1 MLKFMLRI
9 FKMSGK
15 YKKSLILAIFIS
27 FIKAMM
33 MKVPVIMTV
42 IFIGAVYSKTLNTA
56 FCIKSAIVLTVAL
69 VLQYLAQNIS
79 DRLQA
84 SAGYK
89 ICADYRLRLGEHL
102 RKLPMGYFTEGNMG
116 KISSVLS
123 TDIVFIEESSMNVM
137 ADLINYLF
145 AAILMIV
152 FMFNFNIEVGAV
164 SLICSVLIYLY
175 GIYMRKSA
183 MANSSLR
190 QEKSEEL
197 TESVLDFVSGIG
209 VIKSYNMLEES
220 SEKLSDI
227 FDDSCKTSLK
237 FESDFTPFAW
247 GLHFIYALTTAML
260 LLSATRVYMNKS
272 ISIVY
277 YMGILLF
284 AIDIFAPLKAFFQQ
298 ILRLTVMESCLNRMD
313 GVFLERQLPD
323 KAEYTLDEAKENAKE
338 IEFCDVHFAYDKKEV
353 LHGITFD
360 IKKNTMTALVGPSGG
375 GKSTIASLISRFW
388 DVSSGRVLIRGR
400 DISKVSLAELM
411 NNISMVFQRV
421 YLFQDTVYNNIA
433 MGRPGASKEEVIEAA
448 KKARCY
454 EFISKLEK
462 GFDTVIG
469 EGGAT
474 LSGGERQRISIARCI
489 LKDAPIVILDEATAS
504 VDADNERLIQEAIS
518 ELCKGKTLI
527 VIAHRL
533 NTIKD
538 ADQILLVSDGS
549 IVERGT
555 HKELM
560 DMDGIYRRFVELRQ
574 RDRGWTA
581 IR

>member
-1 MLKFMLRI
+1 MLRFMLRI
-9 FKMSGK
+9 LKMSGK
-15 YKKSLILAIFIS
+15 YKTSIVIAAFIS
-27 FIKAMM
+27 FIKAIL
-33 MKVPVIMTV
+33 MKVPIIMTV
-42 IFIGAVYSKTLNTA
+42 IFLEAVYNKSLDNA
-56 FCIKSAIVLTVAL
+56 FCISCLIILAIAL
-69 VLQYLAQNIS
+69 VLQYIAQNAT

-84 SAGYK
+84 SSGYK

-145 AAILMIV
+145 ASLVMV
-152 FMFNFNIEVGAV
+152 GFMFIFNIKVGIIT
-164 SLICSVLIYLY
+164 LICSVIIYIY
-175 GIYMRKSA
+175 GTYMRKSS
-183 MANSSLR
+183 MADSYLR

-197 TESVLDFVSGIG
+197 TESVLNFVSGIG
-209 VIKSYNMLEES
+209 IIKSYNMLDES
-220 SEKLSDI
+220 SEKLSAV
-227 FDDSCKTSLK
+227 FDDSCKMSLK
-237 FESDFTPFAW
+237 FEANFSPLAIGLKILYAFATC
-247 GLHFIYALTTAML
+247 IVL
-260 LLSATRVYMNKS
+260 LAATKVYMARD
-272 ISIVY
+272 ISLVY
-277 YMGILLF
+277 YIGILLF
-284 AIDIFAPLKAFFQQ
+284 IIDLFIPLRTFFEQ
-298 ILRLTVMESCLNRMD
+298 ILRLTVMESCLDRMEEIFEESELTD
-313 GVFLERQLPD
+313 EAL
-323 KAEYTLDEAKENAKE
+323 YTLNDTVENAKE
-338 IEFCDVHFAYDKKEV
+338 LQFEAVHFAYDKKEV

-360 IKKNTMTALVGPSGG
+360 VNKNTMTALAGPSGG

-388 DVSSGRVLIRGR
+388 DVTSGRILIRGR
-400 DISKVSLAELM
+400 DIRKVSLSELM
-411 NNISMVFQRV
+411 SNISMVFQRV

-433 MGRPGASKEEVIEAA
+433 MGRPEASQEEVIAAA

-454 EFISKLEK
+454 EFISKLEN

-504 VDADNERLIQEAIS
+504 IDADNERLIQEAIS
-518 ELCKGKTLI
+518 ELCKGKTLM

-538 ADQILLVSDGS
+538 ADQILLVSEGH
-549 IVERGT
+549 IAERGT

-560 DMDGIYRRFVELRQ
+560 DMNGIYRRFVELRL
-574 RDRGWTA
+574 RDRGWS
-581 IR
+581 RV

>member
-1 MLKFMLRI
+1 MLRFMLRI
-9 FKMSGK
+9 LKMSGK
-15 YKKSLILAIFIS
+15 YKTSIVIAVFIS
-27 FIKAMM
+27 FIKAIL
-33 MKVPVIMTV
+33 MKVPIIMTV
-42 IFIGAVYSKTLNTA
+42 IFLEAVYNKSLDNA
-56 FCIKSAIVLTVAL
+56 FCISCLIILAIAL
-69 VLQYLAQNIS
+69 VLQYIAQNAA

-84 SAGYK
+84 SSGYK

-145 AAILMIV
+145 ASLVMV
-152 FMFNFNIEVGAV
+152 GFMFIFNIKVGITT
-164 SLICSVLIYLY
+164 LICSVIIYIY
-175 GIYMRKSA
+175 GTYMRKSS
-183 MANSSLR
+183 MADSYLR

-197 TESVLDFVSGIG
+197 TESVLNFVSGIG
-209 VIKSYNMLEES
+209 IIKSYNMLDES
-220 SEKLSDI
+220 SEKLSAV
-227 FDDSCKTSLK
+227 FDDSCKMSLK
-237 FESDFTPFAW
+237 FEANFSPLAIGLKILYAFATC
-247 GLHFIYALTTAML
+247 IVL
-260 LLSATRVYMNKS
+260 LVATKVYMAGD
-272 ISIVY
+272 ISLVY
-277 YMGILLF
+277 YIGILLF
-284 AIDIFAPLKAFFQQ
+284 IIDLFIPLRTFFEQ
-298 ILRLTVMESCLNRMD
+298 ILRLTVMESCLDRMEEIFEESELTD
-313 GVFLERQLPD
+313 EAL
-323 KAEYTLDEAKENAKE
+323 YTLNDTVENAKE
-338 IEFCDVHFAYDKKEV
+338 LKFEAVHFAYDKKEV

-360 IKKNTMTALVGPSGG
+360 VNKNTMTALAGPSGG

-388 DVSSGRVLIRGR
+388 DVTSGRILIRGR
-400 DISKVSLAELM
+400 DIRKVSLSELM
-411 NNISMVFQRV
+411 SNISMVFQKV

-433 MGRPGASKEEVIEAA
+433 MGRPEASQEEVIAAA

-454 EFISKLEK
+454 EFISKLEN

-504 VDADNERLIQEAIS
+504 IDADNERLIQEAIS
-518 ELCKGKTLI
+518 ELCKGKTLM

-538 ADQILLVSDGS
+538 ADQILLVSEGH
-549 IVERGT
+549 IAERGT

-560 DMDGIYRRFVELRQ
+560 DMNGIYRRFVELRL
-574 RDRGWTA
+574 RDRGWS
-581 IR
+581 RV

>member
-1 MLKFMLRI
+1 MLRFMLRI
-9 FKMSGK
+9 LKMSGK
-15 YKKSLILAIFIS
+15 YKTSIVIAAFIS
-27 FIKAMM
+27 FIKAIL
-33 MKVPVIMTV
+33 MKVPIIMTV
-42 IFIGAVYSKTLNTA
+42 IFLEAVYNKSLDNA
-56 FCIKSAIVLTVAL
+56 FCISCLIILAIAL
-69 VLQYLAQNIS
+69 VLQYIAQNAA

-84 SAGYK
+84 SSGYK

-145 AAILMIV
+145 ASLVMV
-152 FMFNFNIEVGAV
+152 GFMFIFNIKVGITT
-164 SLICSVLIYLY
+164 LICSVIIYIY
-175 GIYMRKSA
+175 GTYMRKSS
-183 MANSSLR
+183 MADSYLR

-197 TESVLDFVSGIG
+197 TESVLNFVSGIG
-209 VIKSYNMLEES
+209 IIKSYNMLDES
-220 SEKLSDI
+220 SEKLSAV
-227 FDDSCKTSLK
+227 FDDSCKMSLK
-237 FESDFTPFAW
+237 FEANFSPLAIGLKILYAFATC
-247 GLHFIYALTTAML
+247 IVL
-260 LLSATRVYMNKS
+260 LVATKVYMAGD
-272 ISIVY
+272 ISLVY
-277 YMGILLF
+277 YIGILLF
-284 AIDIFAPLKAFFQQ
+284 IIDLFIPLRTFFEQ
-298 ILRLTVMESCLNRMD
+298 ILRLTVMESCLDRMEEIFEESELTD
-313 GVFLERQLPD
+313 EAL
-323 KAEYTLDEAKENAKE
+323 YTLNDTVENAKE
-338 IEFCDVHFAYDKKEV
+338 LKFEAVHFAYDKKEV

-360 IKKNTMTALVGPSGG
+360 VNKNTMTALAGPSGG

-388 DVSSGRVLIRGR
+388 DVTSGRILIRGR
-400 DISKVSLAELM
+400 DIRKVSLSELM
-411 NNISMVFQRV
+411 SNISMVFQRV

-433 MGRPGASKEEVIEAA
+433 MGRPEASQEEVIAAA

-454 EFISKLEK
+454 EFISKLEN

-504 VDADNERLIQEAIS
+504 IDADNERLIQEAIS
-518 ELCKGKTLI
+518 ELCKGKTLM

-538 ADQILLVSDGS
+538 ADQILLVSEGH
-549 IVERGT
+549 IAERGT

-560 DMDGIYRRFVELRQ
+560 DMNGIYRRFVELRL
-574 RDRGWTA
+574 RDRGWS
-581 IR
+581 RV

>member
-1 MLKFMLRI
+1 MLRFMLRI
-9 FKMSGK
+9 LKMSGK
-15 YKKSLILAIFIS
+15 YKTSIVIAAFIS
-27 FIKAMM
+27 FIKAIL
-33 MKVPVIMTV
+33 MKVPIIMTV
-42 IFIGAVYSKTLNTA
+42 IFLEAVYNKSLDNA
-56 FCIKSAIVLTVAL
+56 FCISCLIILAIAL
-69 VLQYLAQNIS
+69 VLQYIAQNAA

-84 SAGYK
+84 SSGYK

-145 AAILMIV
+145 ASLVMV
-152 FMFNFNIEVGAV
+152 GFMFIFNIKVGITT
-164 SLICSVLIYLY
+164 LICSVIIYIY
-175 GIYMRKSA
+175 GTYMRKSS
-183 MANSSLR
+183 MADSYLR

-197 TESVLDFVSGIG
+197 TESVLNFVSGIG
-209 VIKSYNMLEES
+209 IIKSYNMLDES
-220 SEKLSDI
+220 SEKLSAV
-227 FDDSCKTSLK
+227 FDDSCKMSLK
-237 FESDFTPFAW
+237 FEANFSPLAIGLKILYAFATC
-247 GLHFIYALTTAML
+247 IVL
-260 LLSATRVYMNKS
+260 LAATKVYMAGD
-272 ISIVY
+272 ISLVY
-277 YMGILLF
+277 YIGILLF
-284 AIDIFAPLKAFFQQ
+284 IIDLFIPLRTFFEQ
-298 ILRLTVMESCLNRMD
+298 ILRLTVMESCLDRMEEIFEESELTD
-313 GVFLERQLPD
+313 EAL
-323 KAEYTLDEAKENAKE
+323 YTLNDTVENAKE
-338 IEFCDVHFAYDKKEV
+338 LQFEAVHFAYDKKEV

-360 IKKNTMTALVGPSGG
+360 VNKNTMTALAGPSGG

-388 DVSSGRVLIRGR
+388 DVTSGRILIRGR
-400 DISKVSLAELM
+400 DIRKVSLSELM
-411 NNISMVFQRV
+411 SNISMVFQRV

-433 MGRPGASKEEVIEAA
+433 MGRPEASQEEVIAAA

-454 EFISKLEK
+454 EFISKLEN

-504 VDADNERLIQEAIS
+504 IDADNERLIQEAIS
-518 ELCKGKTLI
+518 ELCKGKTLM

-538 ADQILLVSDGS
+538 ADQILLVSEGH
-549 IVERGT
+549 IAERGT

-560 DMDGIYRRFVELRQ
+560 DMNGIYRRFVELRL
-574 RDRGWTA
+574 RDRGWS
-581 IR
+581 RV

>member
-1 MLKFMLRI
+1 MLRFMLRI
-9 FKMSGK
+9 LKMSGK
-15 YKKSLILAIFIS
+15 YKTSIVIAAFIS
-27 FIKAMM
+27 FIKAIL
-33 MKVPVIMTV
+33 MKVPIIMTV
-42 IFIGAVYSKTLNTA
+42 IFLEAVYNKSLDNA
-56 FCIKSAIVLTVAL
+56 FCISCLIILAIAL
-69 VLQYLAQNIS
+69 VLQYIAQNAA

-84 SAGYK
+84 SSGYK

-145 AAILMIV
+145 ASLVMV
-152 FMFNFNIEVGAV
+152 GFMFIFNIKVGITT
-164 SLICSVLIYLY
+164 LICSVIIYIY
-175 GIYMRKSA
+175 GTYMRKSS
-183 MANSSLR
+183 MADSYLR

-197 TESVLDFVSGIG
+197 TESVLNFVSGIG
-209 VIKSYNMLEES
+209 IIKSYNMLDES
-220 SEKLSDI
+220 SEKLSAV
-227 FDDSCKTSLK
+227 FDDSCKMSLK
-237 FESDFTPFAW
+237 FEANFSPLAIGLKILYAFATC
-247 GLHFIYALTTAML
+247 IVL
-260 LLSATRVYMNKS
+260 LAATKVYMAGD
-272 ISIVY
+272 ISLVY
-277 YMGILLF
+277 YIGILLF
-284 AIDIFAPLKAFFQQ
+284 IIDLFIPLRTFFEQ
-298 ILRLTVMESCLNRMD
+298 ILRLTVMESCLDRMEEI
-313 GVFLERQLPD
+313 FEESEL
-323 KAEYTLDEAKENAKE
+323 TDEALHTLNDTVENAKE
-338 IEFCDVHFAYDKKEV
+338 LQFEAVHFAYDKKEV

-360 IKKNTMTALVGPSGG
+360 VNKNTMTALAGPSGG

-388 DVSSGRVLIRGR
+388 DVTSGRILIRGR
-400 DISKVSLAELM
+400 DIRKVSLSELM
-411 NNISMVFQRV
+411 SNISMVFQRV

-433 MGRPGASKEEVIEAA
+433 MGRPEASQEEVIAAA

-454 EFISKLEK
+454 EFISKLEN

-504 VDADNERLIQEAIS
+504 IDADNERLIQEAIS
-518 ELCKGKTLI
+518 ELCKGKTLM

-538 ADQILLVSDGS
+538 ADQILLVSEGH
-549 IVERGT
+549 IAERGT

-560 DMDGIYRRFVELRQ
+560 DMNGIYRRFVELRL
-574 RDRGWTA
+574 RDRGWS
-581 IR
+581 RV

>member
-1 MLKFMLRI
+1 MLRFMLRI
-9 FKMSGK
+9 LKMSGK
-15 YKKSLILAIFIS
+15 YKTSIVIAAFIS
-27 FIKAMM
+27 FIKAIL
-33 MKVPVIMTV
+33 MKVPIIMTV
-42 IFIGAVYSKTLNTA
+42 IFLEAVYNKSLDNA
-56 FCIKSAIVLTVAL
+56 FCISCLIILAIAL
-69 VLQYLAQNIS
+69 VLQYIAQNAA

-84 SAGYK
+84 SSGYK

-145 AAILMIV
+145 ASLVMV
-152 FMFNFNIEVGAV
+152 GFMFIFNIKVGITT
-164 SLICSVLIYLY
+164 LICSVIIYIY
-175 GIYMRKSA
+175 GTYMRKSS
-183 MANSSLR
+183 MADSYLR

-197 TESVLDFVSGIG
+197 TESVLNFVSGIG
-209 VIKSYNMLEES
+209 IIKSYNMLDES
-220 SEKLSDI
+220 SEKLSAV
-227 FDDSCKTSLK
+227 FDDSCKMSLK
-237 FESDFTPFAW
+237 FEANFSPLAIGLKILYAFATC
-247 GLHFIYALTTAML
+247 IVL
-260 LLSATRVYMNKS
+260 LAATKVYMAGD
-272 ISIVY
+272 ISLVY
-277 YMGILLF
+277 YIGILLF
-284 AIDIFAPLKAFFQQ
+284 IIDLFIPLRTFFEQ
-298 ILRLTVMESCLNRMD
+298 ILRLTVMESCLDRMEEI
-313 GVFLERQLPD
+313 FEESEL
-323 KAEYTLDEAKENAKE
+323 TDEALHTLNDTVENAKE
-338 IEFCDVHFAYDKKEV
+338 LKFEAVHFAYDKKEV

-360 IKKNTMTALVGPSGG
+360 VNKNTMTALAGPSGG

-388 DVSSGRVLIRGR
+388 DVTSGRILIRGR
-400 DISKVSLAELM
+400 DIRKVSLSELM
-411 NNISMVFQRV
+411 SNISMVFQKV

-433 MGRPGASKEEVIEAA
+433 MGRPEASQEEVIAAA

-454 EFISKLEK
+454 EFISKLEN

-504 VDADNERLIQEAIS
+504 IDADNERLIQEAIS
-518 ELCKGKTLI
+518 ELCKGKTLM

-538 ADQILLVSDGS
+538 ADQILLVSEGH
-549 IVERGT
+549 IAERGT

-560 DMDGIYRRFVELRQ
+560 DMNGIYRRFVELRL
-574 RDRGWTA
+574 RDRGWS
-581 IR
+581 RV

>member
-1 MLKFMLRI
+1 MLRFMLRI
-9 FKMSGK
+9 LKMSGK
-15 YKKSLILAIFIS
+15 YKTSIVIAAFIS
-27 FIKAMM
+27 FIKAIL
-33 MKVPVIMTV
+33 MKVPIIMTV
-42 IFIGAVYSKTLNTA
+42 IFLEAVYNKSLDNA
-56 FCIKSAIVLTVAL
+56 FCISYLIILAIAL
-69 VLQYLAQNIS
+69 VLQYIAQNAA

-84 SAGYK
+84 SSGYK

-145 AAILMIV
+145 ASLVMV
-152 FMFNFNIEVGAV
+152 GFMFIFNIKVGITT
-164 SLICSVLIYLY
+164 LICSVIIYIY
-175 GIYMRKSA
+175 GTYMRKSS
-183 MANSSLR
+183 MADSYLR

-197 TESVLDFVSGIG
+197 TESVLNFVSGIG
-209 VIKSYNMLEES
+209 IIKSYNMLDES
-220 SEKLSDI
+220 SEKLSAV
-227 FDDSCKTSLK
+227 FDDSCKMSLK
-237 FESDFTPFAW
+237 FEANFSPLAIGLKILYAFATC
-247 GLHFIYALTTAML
+247 IVL
-260 LLSATRVYMNKS
+260 LVATKVYMAGD
-272 ISIVY
+272 ISLVY
-277 YMGILLF
+277 YIGILLF
-284 AIDIFAPLKAFFQQ
+284 IIDLFIPLRTFFEQ
-298 ILRLTVMESCLNRMD
+298 ILRLTVMESCLDRMEEIFEESELTD
-313 GVFLERQLPD
+313 EAL
-323 KAEYTLDEAKENAKE
+323 YTLNDTVENAKE
-338 IEFCDVHFAYDKKEV
+338 LKFEAVHFAYDKKEV

-360 IKKNTMTALVGPSGG
+360 VNKNTMTALAGPSGG

-388 DVSSGRVLIRGR
+388 DVTSGRILIRGR
-400 DISKVSLAELM
+400 DIRKVSLSELM
-411 NNISMVFQRV
+411 SNISMVFQKV

-433 MGRPGASKEEVIEAA
+433 MGRPEASQEEVIAAA

-454 EFISKLEK
+454 EFISKLEN

-504 VDADNERLIQEAIS
+504 IDADNERLIQEAIS
-518 ELCKGKTLI
+518 ELCKGKTLM

-538 ADQILLVSDGS
+538 ADQILLVSEGH
-549 IVERGT
+549 IAERGT

-560 DMDGIYRRFVELRQ
+560 DMNDIYRRFVELRL
-574 RDRGWTA
+574 RDRGWSRA
-581 IR
+581 L

>member
-220 SEKLSDI
+220 SEKLSGI

-237 FESDFTPFAW
+237 FEADFTPFVW
-247 GLHFIYALTTAML
+247 GLHFIYALTTAIL
-260 LLSATRVYMNKS
+260 LLSATRVYMN
-272 ISIVY
+272 
-277 YMGILLF
+277 
-284 AIDIFAPLKAFFQQ
+284 
-298 ILRLTVMESCLNRMD
+298 
-313 GVFLERQLPD
+313 
-323 KAEYTLDEAKENAKE
+323 
-338 IEFCDVHFAYDKKEV
+338 
-353 LHGITFD
+353 
-360 IKKNTMTALVGPSGG
+360 
-375 GKSTIASLISRFW
+375 
-388 DVSSGRVLIRGR
+388 
-400 DISKVSLAELM
+400 
-411 NNISMVFQRV
+411 
-421 YLFQDTVYNNIA
+421 
-433 MGRPGASKEEVIEAA
+433 
-448 KKARCY
+448 
-454 EFISKLEK
+454 
-462 GFDTVIG
+462 
-469 EGGAT
+469 
-474 LSGGERQRISIARCI
+474 
-489 LKDAPIVILDEATAS
+489 
-504 VDADNERLIQEAIS
+504 
-518 ELCKGKTLI
+518 
-527 VIAHRL
+527 
-533 NTIKD
+533 
-538 ADQILLVSDGS
+538 GS
-549 IVERGT
+549 I
-555 HKELM
+555 
-560 DMDGIYRRFVELRQ
+560 
-574 RDRGWTA
+574 
-581 IR
+581 

>member
-1 MLKFMLRI
+1 MLRFMLRI
-9 FKMSGK
+9 LKISGK
-15 YKKSLILAIFIS
+15 YKASIVIAAFIS
-27 FIKAMM
+27 FIKAIL
-33 MKVPVIMTV
+33 MKVPIIMTV
-42 IFIGAVYSKTLNTA
+42 IFLEAVYNKSLDNA
-56 FCIKSAIVLTVAL
+56 FCISCLIILAIAL
-69 VLQYLAQNIS
+69 VLQYIAQNAA

-84 SAGYK
+84 SSGYK

-145 AAILMIV
+145 ASLVMV
-152 FMFNFNIEVGAV
+152 GFMFIFNIKVGITT
-164 SLICSVLIYLY
+164 LICSVIIYIY
-175 GIYMRKSA
+175 GTYMRKSS
-183 MANSSLR
+183 MADSYLR

-197 TESVLDFVSGIG
+197 TESVLNFVSGIG
-209 VIKSYNMLEES
+209 IIKSYNMLDES
-220 SEKLSDI
+220 SEKLSAV
-227 FDDSCKTSLK
+227 FDDSCKISLK
-237 FESDFTPFAW
+237 FEANFSPLAIGLKILYAFATC
-247 GLHFIYALTTAML
+247 IVL
-260 LLSATRVYMNKS
+260 LAATKVYMAGD
-272 ISIVY
+272 ISLVY
-277 YMGILLF
+277 YIGILLF
-284 AIDIFAPLKAFFQQ
+284 IIDLFIPLRTFFEQ
-298 ILRLTVMESCLNRMD
+298 ILRLTVMESCLDRMEEI
-313 GVFLERQLPD
+313 FEESEL
-323 KAEYTLDEAKENAKE
+323 TDEALHTLNDTVENAKE
-338 IEFCDVHFAYDKKEV
+338 LQFEAVHFAYDKKEV

-360 IKKNTMTALVGPSGG
+360 VNKNTMTALAGPSGG

-388 DVSSGRVLIRGR
+388 DVTSGRILIRGR
-400 DISKVSLAELM
+400 DIRKVSLSELM
-411 NNISMVFQRV
+411 SNISMVFQRV

-433 MGRPGASKEEVIEAA
+433 MGRPEASQEEVIAAA

-454 EFISKLEK
+454 EFISKLEN

-504 VDADNERLIQEAIS
+504 IDADNERLIQEAIS
-518 ELCKGKTLI
+518 ELCKGKTLM

-538 ADQILLVSDGS
+538 ADQILLVSEGH
-549 IVERGT
+549 IAERGT

-560 DMDGIYRRFVELRQ
+560 DMNGIYRRFVELRL
-574 RDRGWTA
+574 RDRGWS
-581 IR
+581 RV

>member
-1 MLKFMLRI
+1 MLRFMLRI
-9 FKMSGK
+9 LKMSGK
-15 YKKSLILAIFIS
+15 YKTSIVIAAFIS
-27 FIKAMM
+27 FIKAIL
-33 MKVPVIMTV
+33 MKVPIIMTV
-42 IFIGAVYSKTLNTA
+42 IFLEAVYNKSLDNA
-56 FCIKSAIVLTVAL
+56 FCISCLIILAIAL
-69 VLQYLAQNIS
+69 VLQYIAQNAA

-84 SAGYK
+84 SSGYK

-145 AAILMIV
+145 ASLVMV
-152 FMFNFNIEVGAV
+152 GFMFIFNIKVGITT
-164 SLICSVLIYLY
+164 LICSVIIYIY
-175 GIYMRKSA
+175 GTYMRKSS
-183 MANSSLR
+183 MADSYLR

-197 TESVLDFVSGIG
+197 TESVLNFVSGIG
-209 VIKSYNMLEES
+209 IIKSYNMLDES
-220 SEKLSDI
+220 SEKLSAV
-227 FDDSCKTSLK
+227 FDDSCKMSLK
-237 FESDFTPFAW
+237 FEANFSPLAIGLKILYAFATC
-247 GLHFIYALTTAML
+247 IVL
-260 LLSATRVYMNKS
+260 LAATKVYMAGD
-272 ISIVY
+272 ISLVY
-277 YMGILLF
+277 YIGILLF
-284 AIDIFAPLKAFFQQ
+284 IIDLFIPLRTFFEQ
-298 ILRLTVMESCLNRMD
+298 ILRLTVMESCLDRMEEIFEESELTD
-313 GVFLERQLPD
+313 EAL
-323 KAEYTLDEAKENAKE
+323 YTLNDTVENAKE
-338 IEFCDVHFAYDKKEV
+338 LKFEAVHFAYDKKEV

-360 IKKNTMTALVGPSGG
+360 VNKNTMTALAGPSGG

-388 DVSSGRVLIRGR
+388 DVTSGRILIRGR
-400 DISKVSLAELM
+400 DIRKVSLSELM
-411 NNISMVFQRV
+411 SNISMVFQKV

-433 MGRPGASKEEVIEAA
+433 MGRPEASQEEVIAAA

-454 EFISKLEK
+454 EFISKLEN

-504 VDADNERLIQEAIS
+504 IDADNERLIQEAIS
-518 ELCKGKTLI
+518 ELCKGKTLM

-538 ADQILLVSDGS
+538 ADQILLVSEGH
-549 IVERGT
+549 IAERGT

-560 DMDGIYRRFVELRQ
+560 DMNGIYRRFVELRL
-574 RDRGWTA
+574 RDRGWS
-581 IR
+581 RV

>member
-1 MLKFMLRI
+1 MLRFMLRI
-9 FKMSGK
+9 LKMSGK
-15 YKKSLILAIFIS
+15 YKTSIVIAAFIS
-27 FIKAMM
+27 FIKAIL
-33 MKVPVIMTV
+33 MKVPIIMTV
-42 IFIGAVYSKTLNTA
+42 IFLEAVYNKSLDNA
-56 FCIKSAIVLTVAL
+56 FCISCLIILAIAL
-69 VLQYLAQNIS
+69 VLQYIAQNAA

-84 SAGYK
+84 SSGYK

-145 AAILMIV
+145 ASLVMV
-152 FMFNFNIEVGAV
+152 GFMFIFNIKVGITT
-164 SLICSVLIYLY
+164 LICSVIIYIY
-175 GIYMRKSA
+175 GTYMRKSS
-183 MANSSLR
+183 MADSYLR

-197 TESVLDFVSGIG
+197 TESVLNFVSGIG
-209 VIKSYNMLEES
+209 IIKSYNMLDES
-220 SEKLSDI
+220 SEKLSAV
-227 FDDSCKTSLK
+227 FDDSCKMSLK
-237 FESDFTPFAW
+237 FEANFSPLAIGLKILYAFATC
-247 GLHFIYALTTAML
+247 IVL
-260 LLSATRVYMNKS
+260 LAATKVYMAGD
-272 ISIVY
+272 ISLVY
-277 YMGILLF
+277 YIGILLF
-284 AIDIFAPLKAFFQQ
+284 IIDLFIPLRTFFEQ
-298 ILRLTVMESCLNRMD
+298 ILRLTVMESCLDRMEEIFEESELTD
-313 GVFLERQLPD
+313 EAL
-323 KAEYTLDEAKENAKE
+323 YTLNDTVENAKE
-338 IEFCDVHFAYDKKEV
+338 LQFEAVHFAYDKKEV

-360 IKKNTMTALVGPSGG
+360 VNKNTMTALAGPSGG

-388 DVSSGRVLIRGR
+388 DVTSGRILIRGR
-400 DISKVSLAELM
+400 DIRKVSLSELM
-411 NNISMVFQRV
+411 SNISMVFQKV

-433 MGRPGASKEEVIEAA
+433 MGRPEASQEEVIAAA

-454 EFISKLEK
+454 EFISKLEN

-504 VDADNERLIQEAIS
+504 IDADNERLIQEAIS
-518 ELCKGKTLI
+518 ELCKGKTLM

-538 ADQILLVSDGS
+538 ADQILLVSEGH
-549 IVERGT
+549 IAERGT

-560 DMDGIYRRFVELRQ
+560 DMNGIYRRFVELRL
-574 RDRGWTA
+574 RDRGWS
-581 IR
+581 RV

>member
-1 MLKFMLRI
+1 MLRFMLRI
-9 FKMSGK
+9 LKMSGK
-15 YKKSLILAIFIS
+15 YKTSIVIAAFIS
-27 FIKAMM
+27 FIKAIL
-33 MKVPVIMTV
+33 MKVPIIMTV
-42 IFIGAVYSKTLNTA
+42 IFLEAVYNKSLDNA
-56 FCIKSAIVLTVAL
+56 FCISCLIILAIAL
-69 VLQYLAQNIS
+69 VLQYIAQNAT

-84 SAGYK
+84 SSGYK

-145 AAILMIV
+145 ASLVMV
-152 FMFNFNIEVGAV
+152 GFMFIFNIKVGITT
-164 SLICSVLIYLY
+164 LICSVIIYIY
-175 GIYMRKSA
+175 GTYMRKSS
-183 MANSSLR
+183 MADSYLR

-197 TESVLDFVSGIG
+197 TESVLNFVSGIG
-209 VIKSYNMLEES
+209 IIKSYNMLDES
-220 SEKLSDI
+220 SEKLSAV
-227 FDDSCKTSLK
+227 FDDSCKMSLK
-237 FESDFTPFAW
+237 FEANFSPLAIGLKILYAFATC
-247 GLHFIYALTTAML
+247 IVL
-260 LLSATRVYMNKS
+260 LAATKVYMARD
-272 ISIVY
+272 ISLVY
-277 YMGILLF
+277 YIGILLF
-284 AIDIFAPLKAFFQQ
+284 IIDLFIPLRTFFEQ
-298 ILRLTVMESCLNRMD
+298 ILRLTVMESCLDRMEEIFEESELTD
-313 GVFLERQLPD
+313 EAL
-323 KAEYTLDEAKENAKE
+323 YTLNDTVENAKE
-338 IEFCDVHFAYDKKEV
+338 LQFEAVHFAYDKKEV

-360 IKKNTMTALVGPSGG
+360 VNKNTMTALAGPSGG

-388 DVSSGRVLIRGR
+388 DVTSGRILIRGR
-400 DISKVSLAELM
+400 DIRKVSLSELM
-411 NNISMVFQRV
+411 SNISMVFQRV

-433 MGRPGASKEEVIEAA
+433 MGRPEASQEEVIAAA

-454 EFISKLEK
+454 EFISKLEN

-504 VDADNERLIQEAIS
+504 IDADNERLIQEAIS
-518 ELCKGKTLI
+518 ELCKGKTLM

-538 ADQILLVSDGS
+538 ADQILLVSEGH
-549 IVERGT
+549 IAERGT

-560 DMDGIYRRFVELRQ
+560 DMNGIYRRFVELRL
-574 RDRGWTA
+574 RDRGWS
-581 IR
+581 RV

>member
-1 MLKFMLRI
+1 MLRFMLRI
-9 FKMSGK
+9 LKMSGK
-15 YKKSLILAIFIS
+15 YKTSIVIAAFIS
-27 FIKAMM
+27 FIKAIL
-33 MKVPVIMTV
+33 MKVPIIMTV
-42 IFIGAVYSKTLNTA
+42 IFLEAVYNKSLDNA
-56 FCIKSAIVLTVAL
+56 FCISCLIILAIAL
-69 VLQYLAQNIS
+69 VLQYIAQNAA

-84 SAGYK
+84 SSGYK

-145 AAILMIV
+145 ASLVMV
-152 FMFNFNIEVGAV
+152 GFMFIFNIKVGITT
-164 SLICSVLIYLY
+164 LICSVIIYIY
-175 GIYMRKSA
+175 GTYMRKSS
-183 MANSSLR
+183 MADSYLR

-197 TESVLDFVSGIG
+197 TESVLNFVSGIG
-209 VIKSYNMLEES
+209 IIKSYNMLDES
-220 SEKLSDI
+220 SEKLSVV
-227 FDDSCKTSLK
+227 FDDSCKMSLK
-237 FESDFTPFAW
+237 FEANFSPLAIGLKILYAFATC
-247 GLHFIYALTTAML
+247 IVL
-260 LLSATRVYMNKS
+260 LAATKVYMAGD
-272 ISIVY
+272 ISLVY
-277 YMGILLF
+277 YIGILLF
-284 AIDIFAPLKAFFQQ
+284 IIDLFIPLRTFFEQ
-298 ILRLTVMESCLNRMD
+298 ILRLTVMESCLDRMEEIFEESELTD
-313 GVFLERQLPD
+313 EAL
-323 KAEYTLDEAKENAKE
+323 YTLNDTVENAKE
-338 IEFCDVHFAYDKKEV
+338 LQFEAVHFAYDKKEV

-360 IKKNTMTALVGPSGG
+360 VNKNTMTALAGPSGG

-388 DVSSGRVLIRGR
+388 DVTSGRILIRGR
-400 DISKVSLAELM
+400 DIRKVSLSELM
-411 NNISMVFQRV
+411 SNISMVFQRV

-433 MGRPGASKEEVIEAA
+433 MGRPEASQEEVIAAA

-454 EFISKLEK
+454 EFISKLEN

-504 VDADNERLIQEAIS
+504 IDADNERLIQEAIS
-518 ELCKGKTLI
+518 ELCKGKTLM

-538 ADQILLVSDGS
+538 ADQILLVSEGH
-549 IVERGT
+549 IAERGT

-560 DMDGIYRRFVELRQ
+560 DMNGIYRRFVELRL
-574 RDRGWTA
+574 RDRGWS
-581 IR
+581 RV

>member
-1 MLKFMLRI
+1 MLRFMLRI
-9 FKMSGK
+9 LKMSGK
-15 YKKSLILAIFIS
+15 YKTSIVIAAFIS
-27 FIKAMM
+27 FIKAIL
-33 MKVPVIMTV
+33 MKVPIIMTV
-42 IFIGAVYSKTLNTA
+42 IFLEAVYNKSLDNA
-56 FCIKSAIVLTVAL
+56 FCISCLIILAIAL
-69 VLQYLAQNIS
+69 VLQYIAQNAA

-84 SAGYK
+84 SSGYK

-145 AAILMIV
+145 ASLVMV
-152 FMFNFNIEVGAV
+152 GFMFIFNIKVGITT
-164 SLICSVLIYLY
+164 LICSVIIYIY
-175 GIYMRKSA
+175 GTYMRKSS
-183 MANSSLR
+183 MADSYLR

-197 TESVLDFVSGIG
+197 TESVLNFVSGIG
-209 VIKSYNMLEES
+209 IIKSYNMLDES
-220 SEKLSDI
+220 SEKLSAV
-227 FDDSCKTSLK
+227 FDDSCKMSLK
-237 FESDFTPFAW
+237 FEANFSPLAIGLKILYAFATC
-247 GLHFIYALTTAML
+247 IVL
-260 LLSATRVYMNKS
+260 LVATKVYMAGD
-272 ISIVY
+272 ISLVY
-277 YMGILLF
+277 YIGILLF
-284 AIDIFAPLKAFFQQ
+284 IIDLFIPLRTFFEQ
-298 ILRLTVMESCLNRMD
+298 ILRLTVMESCLDRMEEIFEESELTD
-313 GVFLERQLPD
+313 EAL
-323 KAEYTLDEAKENAKE
+323 YTLNDTVENAKE
-338 IEFCDVHFAYDKKEV
+338 LQFEAVHFAYDKKEV

-360 IKKNTMTALVGPSGG
+360 INKNTMTALAGPSGG

-388 DVSSGRVLIRGR
+388 DVTSGRILIRGR
-400 DISKVSLAELM
+400 DIRKVSLSELM
-411 NNISMVFQRV
+411 SNISMVFQRV

-433 MGRPGASKEEVIEAA
+433 MGRPEASQEEVIAAA

-454 EFISKLEK
+454 EFISKLEN

-504 VDADNERLIQEAIS
+504 IDADNERLIQEAIS
-518 ELCKGKTLI
+518 ELCKGKTLM

-538 ADQILLVSDGS
+538 ADQILLVSEGH
-549 IVERGT
+549 IAERGT

-560 DMDGIYRRFVELRQ
+560 DMNGIYRRFVELRL
-574 RDRGWTA
+574 RDRGWS
-581 IR
+581 RV

>member
-1 MLKFMLRI
+1 MLRFMLRI
-9 FKMSGK
+9 LKMSGK
-15 YKKSLILAIFIS
+15 YKTSIVIAAFIS
-27 FIKAMM
+27 FIKAIL
-33 MKVPVIMTV
+33 MKVPIIMTV
-42 IFIGAVYSKTLNTA
+42 IFLEAVYNKSLDNA
-56 FCIKSAIVLTVAL
+56 FCISCLIILAIAL
-69 VLQYLAQNIS
+69 VLQYIAQNAA

-84 SAGYK
+84 SSGYK

-145 AAILMIV
+145 ASLVMV
-152 FMFNFNIEVGAV
+152 GFMFIFNIKVGITT
-164 SLICSVLIYLY
+164 LICSVIIYIY
-175 GIYMRKSA
+175 GTYMRKSS
-183 MANSSLR
+183 MADSYLR

-197 TESVLDFVSGIG
+197 TESVLNFVSGIG
-209 VIKSYNMLEES
+209 IIKSYNMLDES
-220 SEKLSDI
+220 SEKLSAV
-227 FDDSCKTSLK
+227 FDDSCKMSLK
-237 FESDFTPFAW
+237 FEANFSPLAIGLKILYAFATC
-247 GLHFIYALTTAML
+247 IVL
-260 LLSATRVYMNKS
+260 LAATKVYMAGD
-272 ISIVY
+272 ISLVY
-277 YMGILLF
+277 YIGILLF
-284 AIDIFAPLKAFFQQ
+284 IIDLFIPLRTFFEQ
-298 ILRLTVMESCLNRMD
+298 ILRLTVMESCLDRMED
-313 GVFLERQLPD
+313 IFEESELTDEAL
-323 KAEYTLDEAKENAKE
+323 YTLNDTVENAKE
-338 IEFCDVHFAYDKKEV
+338 LQFEAVHFAYDKKEV

-360 IKKNTMTALVGPSGG
+360 INKNTMTALAGPSGG

-388 DVSSGRVLIRGR
+388 DVTSGRILIRGR
-400 DISKVSLAELM
+400 DIRKVSLSELM
-411 NNISMVFQRV
+411 SNISMVFQRV

-433 MGRPGASKEEVIEAA
+433 MGRPEASQEEVIAAA

-454 EFISKLEK
+454 EFISKLEN

-504 VDADNERLIQEAIS
+504 IDADNERLIQEAIS
-518 ELCKGKTLI
+518 ELCKGKTLM

-538 ADQILLVSDGS
+538 ADQILLVSEGH
-549 IVERGT
+549 IAERGT

-560 DMDGIYRRFVELRQ
+560 DMNGIYRRFVELRL
-574 RDRGWTA
+574 RDRGWS
-581 IR
+581 RV

>member
-1 MLKFMLRI
+1 MLRFMLRI
-9 FKMSGK
+9 LKMSGK
-15 YKKSLILAIFIS
+15 YKTSIVIAAFIS
-27 FIKAMM
+27 FIKAIL
-33 MKVPVIMTV
+33 MKVPIIMTV
-42 IFIGAVYSKTLNTA
+42 IFLEAVYNKSLDNA
-56 FCIKSAIVLTVAL
+56 FCISCLIILAIAL
-69 VLQYLAQNIS
+69 VLQYIAQNAA

-84 SAGYK
+84 SSGYK

-145 AAILMIV
+145 ASLVMV
-152 FMFNFNIEVGAV
+152 GFMFIFNIKVGITT
-164 SLICSVLIYLY
+164 LICSVIIYIY
-175 GIYMRKSA
+175 GTYMRKSS
-183 MANSSLR
+183 MADSYLR

-197 TESVLDFVSGIG
+197 TESVLNFVSGIG
-209 VIKSYNMLEES
+209 IIKSYNMLDES
-220 SEKLSDI
+220 SEKLSAV
-227 FDDSCKTSLK
+227 FDDSCKMSLK
-237 FESDFTPFAW
+237 FEANFSPLAIGLKILYAFATC
-247 GLHFIYALTTAML
+247 IVL
-260 LLSATRVYMNKS
+260 LVATKVYMAGD
-272 ISIVY
+272 ISLVY
-277 YMGILLF
+277 YIGILLF
-284 AIDIFAPLKAFFQQ
+284 IIDLFIPLRTFFEQ
-298 ILRLTVMESCLNRMD
+298 ILRLTVMESCLDRMEEIFEESELTD
-313 GVFLERQLPD
+313 EAL
-323 KAEYTLDEAKENAKE
+323 YTLNDTVENAKE
-338 IEFCDVHFAYDKKEV
+338 LKFEAVHFAYDKKEV

-360 IKKNTMTALVGPSGG
+360 VNKNTMTALAGPSGG

-388 DVSSGRVLIRGR
+388 DVTSGRILIRGR
-400 DISKVSLAELM
+400 DIRKVSLSELM
-411 NNISMVFQRV
+411 SNISMVFQKV

-433 MGRPGASKEEVIEAA
+433 MGRPEASQEEVIAAA

-454 EFISKLEK
+454 EFISKLEN

-504 VDADNERLIQEAIS
+504 IDADNERLIQEAIS
-518 ELCKGKTLI
+518 ELCKGKTLM

-538 ADQILLVSDGS
+538 ADQILLVSEGH
-549 IVERGT
+549 IAERGT

-560 DMDGIYRRFVELRQ
+560 DMNGIYRRFVELRL
-574 RDRGWTA
+574 RDRGWS
-581 IR
+581 RV

>member
-1 MLKFMLRI
+1 MLRFMLRI
-9 FKMSGK
+9 LKMSGK
-15 YKKSLILAIFIS
+15 YKTSIVIAAFIS
-27 FIKAMM
+27 FIKAIL
-33 MKVPVIMTV
+33 MKVPIIMTV
-42 IFIGAVYSKTLNTA
+42 IFLEAVYNKSLDNA
-56 FCIKSAIVLTVAL
+56 FCISCLIILAIAL
-69 VLQYLAQNIS
+69 VLQYIAQNAA

-84 SAGYK
+84 SSGYK

-145 AAILMIV
+145 ASLVMV
-152 FMFNFNIEVGAV
+152 GFMFIFNIKVGITT
-164 SLICSVLIYLY
+164 LICSVIIYIY
-175 GIYMRKSA
+175 GTYMRKSS
-183 MANSSLR
+183 MADSYLR

-197 TESVLDFVSGIG
+197 TESVLNFVSGIG
-209 VIKSYNMLEES
+209 IIKSYNMLDES
-220 SEKLSDI
+220 SEKLSAV
-227 FDDSCKTSLK
+227 FDDSCKMSLK
-237 FESDFTPFAW
+237 FEANFSPLAIGLKILYAFATC
-247 GLHFIYALTTAML
+247 IVL
-260 LLSATRVYMNKS
+260 LVATKVYMAGD
-272 ISIVY
+272 ISLVY
-277 YMGILLF
+277 YIGILLF
-284 AIDIFAPLKAFFQQ
+284 IIDLFIPLRTFFEQ
-298 ILRLTVMESCLNRMD
+298 ILRLTVMESCLDRMEEIFEESKLTD
-313 GVFLERQLPD
+313 EAL
-323 KAEYTLDEAKENAKE
+323 YTLNDTVENAKE
-338 IEFCDVHFAYDKKEV
+338 LKFEAVHFAYDKKEV

-360 IKKNTMTALVGPSGG
+360 VNKNTMTALAGPSGG

-388 DVSSGRVLIRGR
+388 DVTSGRILIRGR
-400 DISKVSLAELM
+400 DIRKVSLSELM
-411 NNISMVFQRV
+411 SNISMVFQKV

-433 MGRPGASKEEVIEAA
+433 MGRPEASQEEVIAAA

-454 EFISKLEK
+454 EFISKLEN

-504 VDADNERLIQEAIS
+504 IDADNERLIQEAIS
-518 ELCKGKTLI
+518 ELCKGKTLM

-538 ADQILLVSDGS
+538 ADQILLVSEGH
-549 IVERGT
+549 IAERGT

-560 DMDGIYRRFVELRQ
+560 DMNGIYRRFVELRL
-574 RDRGWTA
+574 RDRGWS
-581 IR
+581 RV

>member
-1 MLKFMLRI
+1 MLRFMLRI
-9 FKMSGK
+9 LKMSGK
-15 YKKSLILAIFIS
+15 YKTSIVIAAFIS
-27 FIKAMM
+27 FIKAIL
-33 MKVPVIMTV
+33 MKVPIIMTV
-42 IFIGAVYSKTLNTA
+42 IFLEAVYNKSLDNA
-56 FCIKSAIVLTVAL
+56 FCISCLIILAIAL
-69 VLQYLAQNIS
+69 VLQYIAQNAA

-84 SAGYK
+84 SSGYK

-145 AAILMIV
+145 ASLVMV
-152 FMFNFNIEVGAV
+152 GFMFIFNIKVGITT
-164 SLICSVLIYLY
+164 LICSVIIYIY
-175 GIYMRKSA
+175 GTYMRKSS
-183 MANSSLR
+183 MADSYLR

-197 TESVLDFVSGIG
+197 TESVLNFVSGIG
-209 VIKSYNMLEES
+209 IIKSYNMLDES
-220 SEKLSDI
+220 SEKLSAV
-227 FDDSCKTSLK
+227 FDDSCKMSLK
-237 FESDFTPFAW
+237 FEANFSPLAIGLKILYAFATC
-247 GLHFIYALTTAML
+247 IVL
-260 LLSATRVYMNKS
+260 LAATKVYMAGD
-272 ISIVY
+272 ISLVY
-277 YMGILLF
+277 YIGILLF
-284 AIDIFAPLKAFFQQ
+284 IIDLFIPLRTFFEQ
-298 ILRLTVMESCLNRMD
+298 ILRLTVMESCLDRMEEIFEESELTD
-313 GVFLERQLPD
+313 EAL
-323 KAEYTLDEAKENAKE
+323 YTLNDTVENAKE
-338 IEFCDVHFAYDKKEV
+338 LQFEAVHFAYDKKEV

-360 IKKNTMTALVGPSGG
+360 INKNTMTALAGPSGG

-388 DVSSGRVLIRGR
+388 DVTSGRILIRGR
-400 DISKVSLAELM
+400 DIRKVSLSELM
-411 NNISMVFQRV
+411 SNISMVFQRV

-433 MGRPGASKEEVIEAA
+433 MGRPEASQEEVIAAA

-454 EFISKLEK
+454 EFISKLEN

-504 VDADNERLIQEAIS
+504 IDADNERLIQEAIS
-518 ELCKGKTLI
+518 ELCKGKTLM

-538 ADQILLVSDGS
+538 ADQILLVSEGH
-549 IVERGT
+549 IAERGT

-560 DMDGIYRRFVELRQ
+560 DMNGIYRRFVELRL
-574 RDRGWTA
+574 RDRGWS
-581 IR
+581 RV

>member
-9 FKMSGK
+9 LKMSGK
-15 YKKSLILAIFIS
+15 YKTSIIIAAIFS
-27 FIKAMM
+27 FIKAIL

-42 IFIGAVYSKTLNTA
+42 VFLEAVYNKSLDTS
-56 FCIKSAIVLTVAL
+56 FCIRCFIILAIAL
-69 VLQYLAQNIS
+69 AFQYIAQNLA

-145 AAILMIV
+145 ASIVMIG
-152 FMFNFNIEVGAV
+152 FMFIFNIQVGIAT
-164 SLICSVLIYLY
+164 LIGSVIIYIY
-175 GIYMRKSA
+175 GIYMRKSS
-183 MANSSLR
+183 MSDSYLR

-209 VIKSYNMLEES
+209 IIKSYNMLSES
-220 SEKLSDI
+220 SEKLSNV
-227 FDDSCKTSLK
+227 FDESCKVSLK
-237 FESDFTPFAW
+237 FEANFSPFAI
-247 GLHFIYALTTAML
+247 GIKIIYAF
-260 LLSATRVYMNKS
+260 ATCAVLFVATSVYMAGN
-272 ISIVY
+272 ISVVY
-277 YMGILLF
+277 YIGILLF
-284 AIDIFAPLKAFFQQ
+284 IIDLFIPLRTFFEQ
-298 ILRLTVMESCLNRMD
+298 ILRLTVMESCLDRMEEI
-313 GVFLERQLPD
+313 FEARELPNE
-323 KAEYTLDEAKENAKE
+323 ALYTLKGTEGNVKEL
-338 IEFCDVHFAYDKKEV
+338 EFDDVHFAYDKKEV

-360 IKKNTMTALVGPSGG
+360 VNKNTMTALVGPSGG

-388 DVSSGRVLIRGR
+388 DVSSGQILIRGK
-400 DISKVSLAELM
+400 DIRKVSLAELM
-411 NNISMVFQRV
+411 DNISMVFQRV

-433 MGRPGASKEEVIEAA
+433 MGRPDASREEVIEAA

-454 EFISKLEK
+454 EFINKLEN

-469 EGGAT
+469 EGGAS

-489 LKDAPIVILDEATAS
+489 LKNAPIVILDEATAS
-504 VDADNERLIQEAIS
+504 IDADNERLIQEAIS

-538 ADQILLVSDGS
+538 ADRILLVSEGN

-560 DMDGIYRRFVELRQ
+560 DMGGIYKRFVELRQ
-574 RDRGWTA
+574 KDRGWS
-581 IR
+581 RV

>member
-1 MLKFMLRI
+1 MLRFMLRI
-9 FKMSGK
+9 LKMSGK
-15 YKKSLILAIFIS
+15 YKTSIVIAAFIS
-27 FIKAMM
+27 FIKAIL
-33 MKVPVIMTV
+33 MKVPIIMTV
-42 IFIGAVYSKTLNTA
+42 IFLEAVYNKSLGNA
-56 FCIKSAIVLTVAL
+56 FCISCLIILAIAL
-69 VLQYLAQNIS
+69 VLQYIAQNAA

-84 SAGYK
+84 SSGYK

-145 AAILMIV
+145 ASLVMV
-152 FMFNFNIEVGAV
+152 GFMFIFNIKVGITT
-164 SLICSVLIYLY
+164 LICSVIIYIY
-175 GIYMRKSA
+175 GTYMRKSS
-183 MANSSLR
+183 MADSYLR

-197 TESVLDFVSGIG
+197 TESVLNFVSGIG
-209 VIKSYNMLEES
+209 IIKSYNMLDES
-220 SEKLSDI
+220 SEKLSAV
-227 FDDSCKTSLK
+227 FDDSCKMSLK
-237 FESDFTPFAW
+237 FEANFSPLAIGLKILYAFATC
-247 GLHFIYALTTAML
+247 IVL
-260 LLSATRVYMNKS
+260 LAATKVYMARD
-272 ISIVY
+272 ISLVY
-277 YMGILLF
+277 YIGILLF
-284 AIDIFAPLKAFFQQ
+284 IIDLFIPLRTFFEQ
-298 ILRLTVMESCLNRMD
+298 ILRLTVMESCLDRMEEIFEESELTD
-313 GVFLERQLPD
+313 EAL
-323 KAEYTLDEAKENAKE
+323 YTLNDTVENAKE
-338 IEFCDVHFAYDKKEV
+338 LQFEAVHFAYDKKEV

-360 IKKNTMTALVGPSGG
+360 VNKNTMTALAGPSGG

-388 DVSSGRVLIRGR
+388 DVTSGRILIRGR
-400 DISKVSLAELM
+400 DIRKVSLSELM
-411 NNISMVFQRV
+411 SNISMVFQRV

-433 MGRPGASKEEVIEAA
+433 MGRPEASQEEVIAAA

-454 EFISKLEK
+454 EFISKLEN

-504 VDADNERLIQEAIS
+504 IDADNERLIQEAIS
-518 ELCKGKTLI
+518 ELCKGKTLM

-538 ADQILLVSDGS
+538 ADQILLVSEGH
-549 IVERGT
+549 IAERGT

-560 DMDGIYRRFVELRQ
+560 DMNGIYRRFVELRL
-574 RDRGWTA
+574 RDRGWS
-581 IR
+581 RV

>member
-1 MLKFMLRI
+1 MLRFMLRI
-9 FKMSGK
+9 LKMSGK
-15 YKKSLILAIFIS
+15 YKTSIVIAVFIS
-27 FIKAMM
+27 FIKAIL
-33 MKVPVIMTV
+33 MKVPIIMTV
-42 IFIGAVYSKTLNTA
+42 IFLEAVYNKSLDNA
-56 FCIKSAIVLTVAL
+56 FCISYLIILAIAL
-69 VLQYLAQNIS
+69 VLQYIAQNAA

-84 SAGYK
+84 SSGYK

-145 AAILMIV
+145 ASLVMV
-152 FMFNFNIEVGAV
+152 GFMFIFNIKVGITT
-164 SLICSVLIYLY
+164 LICSVIIYIY
-175 GIYMRKSA
+175 GTYMRKSS
-183 MANSSLR
+183 MADSYLR

-197 TESVLDFVSGIG
+197 TESVLNFVSGIG
-209 VIKSYNMLEES
+209 IIKSYNMLDES
-220 SEKLSDI
+220 SEKLSAV
-227 FDDSCKTSLK
+227 FDDSCKMSLK
-237 FESDFTPFAW
+237 FEANFSPLAIGLKILYAFATC
-247 GLHFIYALTTAML
+247 IVL
-260 LLSATRVYMNKS
+260 LVATKVYMAGD
-272 ISIVY
+272 ISLVY
-277 YMGILLF
+277 YIGILLF
-284 AIDIFAPLKAFFQQ
+284 IIDLFIPLRTFFEQ
-298 ILRLTVMESCLNRMD
+298 ILRLTVMESCLDRMEEIFEESELTD
-313 GVFLERQLPD
+313 EAL
-323 KAEYTLDEAKENAKE
+323 YTLNDTVENAKE
-338 IEFCDVHFAYDKKEV
+338 LKFEAVHFAYDKKEV

-360 IKKNTMTALVGPSGG
+360 VNKNTMTALAGPSGG

-388 DVSSGRVLIRGR
+388 DVTSGRILIRGR
-400 DISKVSLAELM
+400 DIRKVSLSELM
-411 NNISMVFQRV
+411 SNISMVFQKV

-433 MGRPGASKEEVIEAA
+433 MGRPEASQEEVIAAA

-454 EFISKLEK
+454 EFISKLEN

-504 VDADNERLIQEAIS
+504 IDADNERLIQEAIS
-518 ELCKGKTLI
+518 ELCKGKTLM

-538 ADQILLVSDGS
+538 ADQILLVSEGH
-549 IVERGT
+549 IAERGT

-560 DMDGIYRRFVELRQ
+560 DMNGIYRRFVELRL
-574 RDRGWTA
+574 RDRGWS
-581 IR
+581 RV

>member
-1 MLKFMLRI
+1 MLRFMLRI
-9 FKMSGK
+9 LKMSGK
-15 YKKSLILAIFIS
+15 YKTSIVIAAFIS
-27 FIKAMM
+27 FIKAIL
-33 MKVPVIMTV
+33 MKVPIIMTV
-42 IFIGAVYSKTLNTA
+42 IFLEAVYNKSLDNA
-56 FCIKSAIVLTVAL
+56 FCISCLIILAIAL
-69 VLQYLAQNIS
+69 VLQYIAQNAA

-84 SAGYK
+84 SSGYK

-145 AAILMIV
+145 ASLVMV
-152 FMFNFNIEVGAV
+152 GFMFIFNIKVGITT
-164 SLICSVLIYLY
+164 LICSVIIYIY
-175 GIYMRKSA
+175 GTYMRKSS
-183 MANSSLR
+183 MADSYLR

-197 TESVLDFVSGIG
+197 TESVLNFVSGIG
-209 VIKSYNMLEES
+209 IIKSYNMLDES
-220 SEKLSDI
+220 SEKLSAV
-227 FDDSCKTSLK
+227 FDDSCKMSLK
-237 FESDFTPFAW
+237 FEANFSPLAIGLKILYAFATC
-247 GLHFIYALTTAML
+247 IVL
-260 LLSATRVYMNKS
+260 LAATKVYMAGD
-272 ISIVY
+272 ISLVY
-277 YMGILLF
+277 YIGILLF
-284 AIDIFAPLKAFFQQ
+284 IIDLFIPLRTFFEQ
-298 ILRLTVMESCLNRMD
+298 ILRLTVMESCLDRMEEIFEESELTD
-313 GVFLERQLPD
+313 EAL
-323 KAEYTLDEAKENAKE
+323 YTLNDTVENAKE
-338 IEFCDVHFAYDKKEV
+338 LQFEAVHFAYDKKEV

-360 IKKNTMTALVGPSGG
+360 INKNTMTALAGPSGG

-388 DVSSGRVLIRGR
+388 DVTSGRILIRGR
-400 DISKVSLAELM
+400 DIRKVSLSELM
-411 NNISMVFQRV
+411 SNISMVFQRV

-433 MGRPGASKEEVIEAA
+433 MGRPEASQEEVIAAA

-454 EFISKLEK
+454 EFISELEN

-504 VDADNERLIQEAIS
+504 IDADNERLIQEAIS
-518 ELCKGKTLI
+518 ELCKGKTLM

-538 ADQILLVSDGS
+538 ADQILLVSEGH
-549 IVERGT
+549 IAERGT

-560 DMDGIYRRFVELRQ
+560 DMNGIYRRFVELRL
-574 RDRGWTA
+574 RDRGWS
-581 IR
+581 RV

>member
-1 MLKFMLRI
+1 MLRFMLRI
-9 FKMSGK
+9 LKMSGK
-15 YKKSLILAIFIS
+15 YKTSIVIAAFIS
-27 FIKAMM
+27 FIKAIL
-33 MKVPVIMTV
+33 MKVPIIMTV
-42 IFIGAVYSKTLNTA
+42 IFLEAVYNKSLDNA
-56 FCIKSAIVLTVAL
+56 FCISCLIILAIAL
-69 VLQYLAQNIS
+69 VLQYIAQNAA

-84 SAGYK
+84 SSGYK

-145 AAILMIV
+145 ASLVMV
-152 FMFNFNIEVGAV
+152 GFMFIFNIKVGITT
-164 SLICSVLIYLY
+164 LICSVIIYIY
-175 GIYMRKSA
+175 GTYMRKSS
-183 MANSSLR
+183 MADSYLR

-197 TESVLDFVSGIG
+197 TESVLNFVSGIG
-209 VIKSYNMLEES
+209 IIKSYNMLDES
-220 SEKLSDI
+220 SEKLSAV
-227 FDDSCKTSLK
+227 FDDSCKMSLK
-237 FESDFTPFAW
+237 FEANFSPLAIGLKILYAFATC
-247 GLHFIYALTTAML
+247 IVL
-260 LLSATRVYMNKS
+260 LAATKVYMAGD
-272 ISIVY
+272 ISLVY
-277 YMGILLF
+277 YIGILLF
-284 AIDIFAPLKAFFQQ
+284 IIDLFIPLRTFFEQ
-298 ILRLTVMESCLNRMD
+298 ILRLTVMESCLDRMEEI
-313 GVFLERQLPD
+313 FEESEL
-323 KAEYTLDEAKENAKE
+323 TDEALHTLNDTVENAKE
-338 IEFCDVHFAYDKKEV
+338 LKFEAVHFAYDKKEV

-360 IKKNTMTALVGPSGG
+360 VNKNTMTALAGPSGG

-388 DVSSGRVLIRGR
+388 DVTSGRILIRGR
-400 DISKVSLAELM
+400 DIRKVSLSELM
-411 NNISMVFQRV
+411 SNISMVFQRV

-433 MGRPGASKEEVIEAA
+433 MGRPEASQEEVIAAA

-454 EFISKLEK
+454 EFISKLEN

-504 VDADNERLIQEAIS
+504 IDADNERLIQEAIS
-518 ELCKGKTLI
+518 ELCKGKTLM

-538 ADQILLVSDGS
+538 ADQILLVSEGH
-549 IVERGT
+549 IAERGT

-560 DMDGIYRRFVELRQ
+560 DMNGIYRRFVELRL
-574 RDRGWTA
+574 RDRGWS
-581 IR
+581 RV

>member
-1 MLKFMLRI
+1 MLRFMLRI
-9 FKMSGK
+9 LKMSGK
-15 YKKSLILAIFIS
+15 YKASIVIAAFIS
-27 FIKAMM
+27 FIKAIL
-33 MKVPVIMTV
+33 MKVPIIMTV
-42 IFIGAVYSKTLNTA
+42 IFLEAVYNKSLDNA
-56 FCIKSAIVLTVAL
+56 FCISCLIILAIAL
-69 VLQYLAQNIS
+69 VLQYIAQNAA

-84 SAGYK
+84 SSGYK

-145 AAILMIV
+145 ASLVMV
-152 FMFNFNIEVGAV
+152 GFMFIFNIKVGITT
-164 SLICSVLIYLY
+164 LICSVIIYIY
-175 GIYMRKSA
+175 GTYMRKSS
-183 MANSSLR
+183 MADSYLR

-197 TESVLDFVSGIG
+197 TESVLNFVSGIG
-209 VIKSYNMLEES
+209 IIKSYNMLDES
-220 SEKLSDI
+220 SEKLSAV
-227 FDDSCKTSLK
+227 FDDSCKMSLK
-237 FESDFTPFAW
+237 FEANFSPLAIGLKILYAFATC
-247 GLHFIYALTTAML
+247 IVL
-260 LLSATRVYMNKS
+260 LAATKVYMAGD
-272 ISIVY
+272 ISLVY
-277 YMGILLF
+277 YIGILLF
-284 AIDIFAPLKAFFQQ
+284 IIDLFIPLRTFFEQ
-298 ILRLTVMESCLNRMD
+298 ILRLTVMESCLDRMEEIFEESELTD
-313 GVFLERQLPD
+313 EAL
-323 KAEYTLDEAKENAKE
+323 YTLNDTVENAKE
-338 IEFCDVHFAYDKKEV
+338 LQFEAVHFAYDKKEV

-360 IKKNTMTALVGPSGG
+360 INKNTMTALAGPSGG

-388 DVSSGRVLIRGR
+388 DVTSGRILIRGR
-400 DISKVSLAELM
+400 DIRKVSLSELM
-411 NNISMVFQRV
+411 SNISMVFQRV

-433 MGRPGASKEEVIEAA
+433 MGRPEASQEEVIAAA

-454 EFISKLEK
+454 EFISKLEN

-504 VDADNERLIQEAIS
+504 IDADNERLIQEAIS
-518 ELCKGKTLI
+518 ELCKGKTLM

-538 ADQILLVSDGS
+538 ADQILLVSEGH
-549 IVERGT
+549 IAERGT

-560 DMDGIYRRFVELRQ
+560 DMNGIYRRFVELRL
-574 RDRGWTA
+574 RDRGWS
-581 IR
+581 RV